1 MQYTHQWTQ
10 RVRFVLGVVISC
22 TVVSLLIY
30 WVNLF
35 IRYDISVISAFL
47 ISILIGL
54 VYGLIFAVSAFIS
67 KFKDAVYIFQCIL
80 AYATSLAILNYYL
93 LFIRGIMQMN
103 LVDLVFFNF
112 IPWLIIVISM
122 RFYKPGENLKS
133 TKGIIK
139 YTMRFIGWCF
149 IFLFFPMILVF
160 SVTCALDS
168 LLLIMKFLKGA
179 L

>member
-1 MQYTHQWTQ
+1 ML
-10 RVRFVLGVVISC
+10 V
-22 TVVSLLIY
+22 Y

-35 IRYDISVISAFL
+35 IRYDVSIVSAFL
-47 ISILIGL
+47 ICILMGL
-54 VYGLIFAVSAFIS
+54 VYGFIFAMSAFIS
-67 KFKDAVYIFQCIL
+67 RFKDTVYIFQCIL
-80 AYATSLAILNYYL
+80 AYAASLAILNYYL
-93 LFIRGIMQMN
+93 LFIRGIVQMN